1 MRKAT
6 INLSLMVSLVLLSA
20 CNPAVP
26 ALSGLGAEAFEQE
39 KEYPGSPQTVG
50 QLSEA
55 FVMNTLALRR
65 ANNKIHTVCV
75 AAARC
80 EAADPGNEG

>member
-1 MRKAT
+1 MK
-6 INLSLMVSLVLLSA
+6 LSLTVSLMLLTA

-26 ALSGLGAEAFEQE
+26 ALSGLGAEVFEAEQ
-39 KEYPGSPQTVG
+39 EYPGSPRTVG

-75 AAARC
+75 AAMRC
-80 EAADPGNEG
+80 EPADPGDEG